1 MTCRIC
7 LEEDGPFIHPCACK
21 GSSTIHEKC
30 LVRWI
35 EESDKTNCEIC
46 KEDYTMRESCSCNLT
61 KTCRQCFVCS
71 VGSTLNTLYRKIFTL
86 IFCMTSM
93 SLIITNQRYNMI
105 TICSSTLLIGYY
117 TFYISVKYFGHI
129 MDIYNAALFW
139 KFAFTLPF
147 SISTAILYSMLFDQ
161 CQISCI
167 SMEEACDASCPVY
180 KDYRQKSYYLVN
192 VLLFDLTILISL
204 LVLRNI
210 MVCFFHMRS
219 LKFQEFDPEK
229 ESLLSSSDSA
239 SGISISSSSSGS
251 SGSSSSTGSTGSSGI
266 V

>member
-7 LEEDGPFIHPCACK
+7 LEEEGPFIHPCACK

-35 EESDKTNCEIC
+35 EESDKTDCEIC
-46 KEDYTMRESCSCNLT
+46 KEEYTMRETFSCNLA
-61 KTCRQCFVCS
+61 KTLRQCCVCT
-71 VGSTLNTLYRKIFTL
+71 VGSTLNELYRKIFTL
-86 IFCMTSM
+86 IFCMSSM
-93 SLIITNQRYNMI
+93 SLIITNQRYSMI
-105 TICSSTLLIGYY
+105 TVCSSTLLIGYY

-147 SISTAILYSMLFDQ
+147 AISTAVLYSMHFDQ

-167 SMEEACDASCPVY
+167 SMEQACNASCPVY

-192 VLLFDLTILISL
+192 VLLIDLTILFSL

-229 ESLLSSSDSA
+229 ESLLSSCSSASSSDSA
-239 SGISISSSSSGS
+239 SGISISSGSSSSSSSGS
-251 SGSSSSTGSTGSSGI
+251 GD
-266 V
+266 VV